1 MELEIRRPLPRIS
14 PVNRHFWEMAAD
26 GLLGLPWCEKCE
38 ATHFPPSPRCPHC
51 LHDVFEWRAASG
63 RAKLV
68 SWVIFHRAYWD
79 GVALEVPYNVCQVEL
94 EEGPRF
100 ISNLVGEAAREP
112 RYQMPLQVCF
122 TDAYPDLVLPVFDV
136 PANACPSHHSQ

>member
-1 MELEIRRPLPRIS
+1 MELDIKRPLPKLNL
-14 PVNRHFWEMAAD
+14 VNSYFWEMARE
-26 GLLGLPWCEKCE
+26 GLLGLPWCVSCQQ
-38 ATHFPPSPRCPHC
+38 THFPPSPRCPHC

-79 GVALEVPYNVCQVEL
+79 GVSFEVPYNVCEVEL

-100 ISNLVGEAAREP
+100 ISNLVGKAAEHPEYEMR
-112 RYQMPLQVCF
+112 LSVLF
-122 TDAYPDLVLPVFDV
+122 TDKYPDLILPVFGVSED
-136 PANACPSHHSQ
+136 